1 MISIFKKLKDE
12 KPSFDELSDLD
23 YEVMFD
29 RKIPY
34 INFNNEEN

>member
-1 MISIFKKLKDE
+1 MRDE
-12 KPSFDELSDLD
+12 RPEDLAELD

-34 INFNNEEN
+34 IPYEELNNEEN